1 MRIKLVWGAMR
12 LTIVGLMAVL
22 GLLASVLGYQGLYLE
37 ITGRFAEGMPRLGVF
52 AGLAIATA
60 LLIRYR
66 GELVDE
72 RA

>member
-1 MRIKLVWGAMR
+1 MKLVWAGLR

-37 ITGRFAEGMPRLGVF
+37 ITGRFTDGAARLAVF
-52 AGLAIATA
+52 AGLAIATG